1 MSRSHIPDNL
11 RERVRQAAGYQC
23 GYCQTQELVVGY
35 PLHIEHIHPQTQ
47 GGTSDEENLWL
58 SCSVCNNF
66 KGIQTEAEDPTT
78 NQVVPLFNPRSQVWE
93 EHFAW
98 NESGTHINGLT
109 PIGRAT
115 VNALKLN
122 ASFRILSRQRWVS
135 VGWHPPKD

>member
-1 MSRSHIPDNL
+1 MSRSRVSESL
-11 RERVRQAAGYQC
+11 RQRVRETARFRC
-23 GYCQTQELVVGY
+23 GYCLTQEIVVSY
-35 PLHIEHIHPQTQ
+35 PLHIEHLLPEAK

-58 SCSVCNNF
+58 SCSVCNNY
-66 KGIQTEAEDPTT
+66 KGIQTDTENPDTGEI
-78 NQVVPLFNPRSQVWE
+78 VPLFNPRTQNWS

-98 NESGTHINGLT
+98 NEGGTHMIGLT

-122 ASFRILSRQRWVS
+122 APFRIISRQRWVS